1 MKRQETI
8 ETICVLCASSDCGV
22 GNGFASVLDGEPDI
36 LVVGETENG
45 DKAVELF
52 RLRRPHVTLIDL
64 MIPSHGG
71 IDAIRSIRAEAPQ
84 ARIVGLASCD
94 DNQEIYRAL
103 EAGVWGYIL
112 KEKARTD
119 AAQAIRTVHS
129 GKRPAPPEIAR
140 KLRERS
146 PETGLTPRE
155 VQVLRLASQGR
166 SNQEISYEL
175 GATFGT
181 VKIHMQNIL
190 CKLRAADRTH
200 AVTIGLHRGL
210 ISTDEPLNELPAEN
224 RQIRAQSLRGICQT
238 ALCTHAAEE

>member
-1 MKRQETI
+1 MKREETI
-8 ETICVLCASSDCGV
+8 RVLCANRDCAAG
-22 GNGFASVLDGEPDI
+22 GGFASVLDGEPDMV
-36 LVVGETENG
+36 LVGETEDG

-52 RLRRPHVTLIDL
+52 RRGRPHVTLIDL
-64 MIPSHGG
+64 TIPSHGG

-84 ARIVGLASCD
+84 ARIVGLANCE

-112 KEKARTD
+112 KEKARID
-119 AAQAIRTVHS
+119 AARTIRTVHS
-129 GKRPAPPEIAR
+129 GMRPAPPEIAR
-140 KLRERS
+140 KLREHS
-146 PETGLTPRE
+146 PEPGLTPRE
-155 VQVLRLASQGR
+155 VQVLRLASQGK
-166 SNQEISYEL
+166 SNQEISGQL

-210 ISTDEPLNELPAEN
+210 IAIDEALNELPVEKRHTLAPTTGRHMPN
-224 RQIRAQSLRGICQT
+224 GTLR
-238 ALCTHAAEE
+238 